1 MPDAAITFDGRY
13 LKAVALAASNET
25 TRYYLV
31 GVMIEY
37 TPETGPLI
45 VATNGQV
52 LLAARGAKPGPAGRD
67 TPAKVFIPS
76 HVVKMLKLLRTYT
89 TCTLT
94 PGQDGTWTL
103 AHDDQM
109 LAFKVDPDHSYPEW
123 RRVVPSHTEPGAPAY
138 LDPAY
143 ITLMAKAGALVGDA
157 TPRFVTFGEH
167 EACPA
172 WVEYHHDVD
181 MFGVIMPMRHRALA
195 EPIARPEW
203 LT

>member
-1 MPDAAITFDGRY
+1 MTDAAITFDGRY

-25 TRYYLV
+25 TRTYLV
-31 GVMIEY
+31 GVQIEY
-37 TPETGPLI
+37 TPATGPLI
-45 VATNGQV
+45 VATNGHV
-52 LLAARGAKPGPAGRD
+52 LLAARGAEPDPAGRAAR
-67 TPAKVFIPS
+67 AKVFIPS
-76 HVVKMLKLLRTYT
+76 HVVKMLKLLRNYT

-109 LAFKVDPDHSYPEW
+109 LAFKAHPDHSYPEW
-123 RRVVPSHTEPGAPAY
+123 RRVVPSHTEPGGPAY

-167 EACPA
+167 AACPA
-172 WVEYHHDVD
+172 WVEYSPGVD
-181 MFGVIMPMRHRALA
+181 MFGLIQPMRHCDPAA
-195 EPIARPEW
+195 PIARPEW
-203 LT
+203 LA

>member
-1 MPDAAITFDGRY
+1 MPDAIAFDGRY
-13 LKAVALAASNET
+13 LKPVALAAGAEA
-25 TRYYLV
+25 TRYYLM
-31 GVMIEY
+31 GVQIEY

-45 VATNGQV
+45 VATNGHV
-52 LLAARGAKPGPAGRD
+52 LLAARGAEPDPAGRD

-76 HVVKMLKLLRTYT
+76 HVVKMLKLLRNYT

-109 LAFKVDPDHSYPEW
+109 LAFKVGPDHHDYPEW

-138 LDPAY
+138 LNPAY
-143 ITLMAKAGALVGDA
+143 IALMSKAGALLGDA

-172 WVEYHHDVD
+172 WVQYHHDVD
-181 MFGVIMPMRHRALA
+181 MFGLIQPMRHRDLA
-195 EPIARPEW
+195 APIARPEW
-203 LT
+203 LA